1 MINKGDKK
9 MSRKLKLLSM
19 NMPVDLIKQVD
30 DYANRM
36 NLTRTS
42 AITFLVSTAL
52 EQKNAMT
59 AVDKLLKKL
68 KDIEVMAKAQK

>member
-1 MINKGDKK
+1 MINKEDKK

-42 AITFLVSTAL
+42 AIIFLVSTAL
-52 EQKNAMT
+52 EQKNAMS
-59 AVDKLLKKL
+59 VMDELLKKIS
-68 KDIEVMAKAQK
+68 DIEKMAKAHK

>member
-1 MINKGDKK
+1 

-30 DYANRM
+30 DYDNRM

-52 EQKNAMT
+52 EQKNAMS
-59 AVDKLLKKL
+59 VMDELLKKIS
-68 KDIEVMAKAQK
+68 DIEKKAKAR